1 MHVTRNQVKISADLP
16 DADILVLN
24 SKRGSRSALEIRS
37 VRRDEIA
44 VLTCIR
50 IKGKMRRHEEYEDIP
65 ATMHYNGI
73 NLQKKKKKVNVCI
86 TSIVTQHEYIYRR
99 NNLFVLLLHLKN
111 IKWLPFLILFIL

>member
-1 MHVTRNQVKISADLP
+1 MPGVRIWVQMHVTRNQVKISADLP

-65 ATMHYNGI
+65 ATIHYNGI
-73 NLQKKKKKVNVCI
+73 NLHTHTKKKKKLMYV
-86 TSIVTQHEYIYRR
+86 SHP
-99 NNLFVLLLHLKN
+99 L
-111 IKWLPFLILFIL
+111 